1 MNYAESIKLLTSQ
14 GKFHI
19 NLGLERM
26 QKLAEIFL
34 NPQDKLK
41 IVHVAGTNGKGS
53 TCAMLA
59 KICEENGLKT
69 GLFTSPHI
77 KNYTERFKINSKDI
91 SEQDFANYLGLVE
104 KTAKENNIDLT
115 EFEILTMMA
124 FLYFK
129 NEKTDIVIL
138 ETGMGGRLD
147 ATNIIKKPALTIITS
162 ISSDHLDRLGKTIE
176 EISFEKAGI
185 LKKDIPLIINK
196 QNQGYNIIKKQA
208 QITNSPIFTVDKF
221 FQLIDSENNIFSD
234 QTNNYQLSLRG
245 INQGENLSL
254 VIEASKYLK
263 LEIKEA
269 LNKVVWN
276 SRFEYIKEN
285 NLLIDAAHNA
295 DAVVVLNKNLDTYF
309 KNKQRIFLF
318 GLLNTKD
325 YKEIIRNLF
334 RNDDIIF
341 ITDGFA
347 HNAIPKEILADE
359 IAKHL
364 PTAKIKPINLI
375 QINEF
380 KEKDVI
386 EGIKICCGS
395 FYLCSQLF

>member
-1 MNYAESIKLLTSQ
+1 MNYSESLELLTSQ
-14 GKFHI
+14 EKFHI

-26 QKLAEIFL
+26 AKLAKIFS
-34 NPQDKLK
+34 NPQDNLK
-41 IVHVAGTNGKGS
+41 IVHIAGTNGKGS

-69 GLFTSPHI
+69 GLFTSPHL
-77 KNYTERFKINSKDI
+77 KNYTERFKINFKDI
-91 SEQDFANYLGLVE
+91 SEQEFANYLELVE
-104 KTAKENNIDLT
+104 KTAKENKIDLT

-129 NEKTDIVIL
+129 NEKTDIVIM

-147 ATNIIKKPALTIITS
+147 ATNIIKNPILTIITS

-176 EISFEKAGI
+176 SIAFEKAGI
-185 LKKDIPLIINK
+185 LKKGTPLIINE
-196 QNQGYNIIKKQA
+196 QNQGYKTIEKQA
-208 QITNSPIFTVDKF
+208 QITSSPIISTNKNFE
-221 FQLIDSENNIFSD
+221 LIDIEKNIFSNK
-234 QTNNYQLSLRG
+234 TENYQLSLRG

-347 HNAIPKEILADE
+347 YNCVDKEVLKKEIEKQFPQAR
-359 IAKHL
+359 
-364 PTAKIKPINLI
+364 IKPIELDN
-375 QINEF
+375 INEF
-380 KEKDVI
+380 VEMDVI

-395 FYLCSQLF
+395 FYLCSIVL